1 MTLPDTTTSAA
12 RSAAAVQDLLNTIE
26 DPHTSSSLSRL
37 SCPRSSLFPL
47 HTRLYNM
54 SQMRLRIDGR
64 TFRDPQNR
72 EVTLHG
78 INCAADAKLPATP
91 NLPSHVS
98 EKFFDG
104 DNVSFV
110 NRPFSLEDASTH
122 FSRLRGWG
130 YNTIRYIFTW
140 EAIEHAGPGKYDEEW
155 IDHTI
160 SLLRKAKEY
169 GFYIFMD
176 PHQDVVS
183 MLNAPQLTWLTVDSG
198 RGSLEVQER
207 PCGHSMLVVSIRNIS
222 PSPKHRS
229 FKILIRNQINSQR

>member
-1 MTLPDTTTSAA
+1 
-12 RSAAAVQDLLNTIE
+12 
-26 DPHTSSSLSRL
+26 
-37 SCPRSSLFPL
+37 
-47 HTRLYNM
+47 M

-91 NLPSHVS
+91 DLPSHVS

-110 NRPFSLEDASTH
+110 NRPFTLEDASTH

-140 EAIEHAGPGKYDEEW
+140 EAIEHAGPGKYDEAW

-160 SLLRKAKEY
+160 AVLRKAKEY

-183 MLNAPQLTWLTVDSG
+183 MLNSPLWHKLTGCSG
-198 RGSLEVQER
+198 RASLEVQEH
-207 PCGHSMLVVSIRNIS
+207 PCGHSTHVVSIRNIS
-222 PSPKHRS
+222 PSPKHHS
-229 FKILIRNQINSQR
+229 FRTLTQNQTSFPR

>member
-1 MTLPDTTTSAA
+1 MGQVKVVLSQTSRVRSRMNDRLNRRQQGSPVVRNTQQPPMTPAGYDATASAD
-12 RSAAAVQDLLNTIE
+12 QDLLEIH
-26 DPHTSSSLSRL
+26 DRHSRPISAVFPSRHFLADYIPHT
-37 SCPRSSLFPL
+37 
-47 HTRLYNM
+47 HTTM

-91 NLPSHVS
+91 DLPSHVS

-110 NRPFSLEDASTH
+110 NRPFSLEDAGTH
-122 FSRLRGWG
+122 FTRLRSWG
-130 YNTIRYIFTW
+130 YNTLRYIFTW

-155 IDHTI
+155 IEHTI
-160 SLLRKAKEY
+160 SVLRKAKEY

-183 MLNAPQLTWLTVDSG
+183 TLYATDVA
-198 RGSLEVQER
+198 
-207 PCGHSMLVVSIRNIS
+207 
-222 PSPKHRS
+222 
-229 FKILIRNQINSQR
+229 

>member
-1 MTLPDTTTSAA
+1 
-12 RSAAAVQDLLNTIE
+12 
-26 DPHTSSSLSRL
+26 
-37 SCPRSSLFPL
+37 
-47 HTRLYNM
+47 M

-91 NLPSHVS
+91 DLPSHVS

-122 FSRLRGWG
+122 FSRLRSWG
-130 YNTIRYIFTW
+130 YNTLRYIFTW

-160 SLLRKAKEY
+160 AVLRKAKEY

-183 MLNAPQLTWLTVDSG
+183 ILFDHLDLSLICRSG
-198 RGSLEVQER
+198 QDSLEDQER
-207 PCGHSMLVVSIRNIS
+207 LCGHFMRAVSIHNIS
-222 PSPKHRS
+222 PSLKHRS
-229 FKILIRNQINSQR
+229 FRTPTLSRTSSPR